1 MSTSVSTPVSALLS
15 QQHLTPLSTTTTGQH
30 ILPFYNTH
38 LTLLLVSISFTTHT
52 CKVLAL
58 FPYSRSYYTHTDT
71 HTHTSTHTH
80 TCH

>member
-15 QQHLTPLSTTTTGQH
+15 QQHLTPLSTTTTSQH

-52 CKVLAL
+52 CTLLSMCPAFL
-58 FPYSRSYYTHTDT
+58 FQLYTE
-71 HTHTSTHTH
+71 
-80 TCH
+80 